1 VTLVQQCA
9 AGDRSAKESRKPIW
23 TSGKGQQDL
32 PRSKKRPESAKP
44 VVKPS
49 SESQAMIRGSDLV
62 GCGRTGK
69 SRSNCDY
76 IDRFSTLA
84 SDAVKVPQIQ
94 ESSDAFSYGG
104 RHRHF

>member
-1 VTLVQQCA
+1 MTLVQQCA
-9 AGDRSAKESRKPIW
+9 LAIAPPKRAANLSGSVGKARKTYLDPKRSES
-23 TSGKGQQDL
+23 T
-32 PRSKKRPESAKP
+32 KP
-44 VVKPS
+44 VVNPS